1 MRICEAYTRSMKVLQ
16 AFQVAAREDGFI
28 EVEECG
34 EGTVLWLRKQTKD
47 TKTHQRLCIDS
58 LLKSVTIYRTNVSRG
73 GSRQSLSSPYTH
85 ETGTYGRTATSSTTR
100 WWTIPPMEYSGVMLK
115 EGFST
120 SIKLW

>member
-1 MRICEAYTRSMKVLQ
+1 VLFAEDRGAYIGTVPSKKRAMRICEAYTRSMKVLQ

-58 LLKSVTIYRTNVSRG
+58 LLKSVTIYRTNVLGKIDSK
-73 GSRQSLSSPYTH
+73 TF
-85 ETGTYGRTATSSTTR
+85 RTV
-100 WWTIPPMEYSGVMLK
+100 SGLQEWFALQPVR
-115 EGFST
+115 
-120 SIKLW
+120 